1 MTQRPDQNAFQT
13 QPGGS
18 SAEALVVEHWAG
30 VYRLMYRLTSNSH
43 DAEDLTQQSFL
54 QAIEKFNQFQPGTN
68 LRSWLLRIATNCF
81 LDNRRRRRPN
91 AVDGSTLDVAHAAP
105 AIGEKLEQAEL
116 AGQLQEAL
124 LKLPE
129 NQRVIFLLRSTED
142 VSFREIG
149 ELLGMTEVTA
159 RWHMLQARTRL
170 LELLKGKW

>member
-1 MTQRPDQNAFQT
+1 M
-13 QPGGS
+13 
-18 SAEALVVEHWAG
+18 VVEHWAG

-43 DAEDLTQQSFL
+43 DAEDLTQQAFL
-54 QAIEKFNQFQPGTN
+54 QAVEKLDQFQPGTN
-68 LRSWLLRIATNCF
+68 MRSWLLRIATNCF
-81 LDNRRRRRPN
+81 LDNRRRRRPTPMETH
-91 AVDGSTLDVAHAAP
+91 ALDLGHAAP
-105 AIGEKLEQAEL
+105 THEAELERSEL
-116 AGQLQEAL
+116 AGELQQAL
-124 LKLPE
+124 LTLPE